1 MLKKML
7 KVVEIKNAMI
17 IFYKG
22 EVILI
27 MNKNDVIR
35 IIENQKFIEKCAK
48 NILKKNIP
56 FLDDLVQ
63 DIYLQ
68 LLTKDDELI
77 VGMYERS
84 ELHYYIA
91 RMLMNQL
98 KSVNSPYYLQYIKP
112 SKNSIEISELK
123 EEIADE
129 V

>member
-1 MLKKML
+1 
-7 KVVEIKNAMI
+7 
-17 IFYKG
+17 
-22 EVILI
+22 

-35 IIENQKFIEKCAK
+35 ILENQKFIEKCAK

-68 LLTKDDELI
+68 LLTKDDELA
-77 VGMYERS
+77 VGLYERN
-84 ELHYYIA
+84 ELRYYIA

-98 KSVNSPYYLQYIKP
+98 KSVNSPYYLNYIKP

-123 EEIADE
+123 EEIVADE
-129 V
+129 IWCW

>member
-35 IIENQKFIEKCAK
+35 ILENQKFIEKCAK

-84 ELHYYIA
+84 ELRYYIA

-112 SKNSIEISELK
+112 SKNSIEISELN